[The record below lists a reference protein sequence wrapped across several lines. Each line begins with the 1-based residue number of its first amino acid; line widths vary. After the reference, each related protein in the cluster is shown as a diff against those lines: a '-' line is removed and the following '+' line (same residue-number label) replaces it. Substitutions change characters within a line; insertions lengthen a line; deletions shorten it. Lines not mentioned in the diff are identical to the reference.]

1 MALDGRLLF
10 EAIMD
15 PYNLRPVAAEF
26 SGPEA
31 SEFSLRTQCW
41 GGRGLDPGLGGVR
54 VDELQRWGLLQE
66 VESLGSLGQRLIH
79 WVRILYAPWAIRH
92 KGPRPMTGSV
102 KVGCFSPLGPG
113 QELSIPSVPLQI
125 QKPTFMPWP
134 W

>member
-54 VDELQRWGLLQE
+54 VDELQRWGLLQG

-79 WVRILYAPWAIRH
+79 CVKILYTPWAIRH
-92 KGPRPMTGSV
+92 KGPRPTTGFV